1 MKRKLTM
8 IALLASLAF
17 SAAAQEPEATPLDTL
32 TNRVGMIQSNLDVLN
47 RIKISG
53 YLQPQYQVADST
65 GQQSYAGGN
74 FTDVDKRFQLRR
86 ARVKVQYDAP
96 LNEKGISP
104 AQFVFQIDVTQNGVT
119 IKDMYG
125 KLTDK
130 WTGWFSLTAGMQNRP
145 FGYEI
150 GYSSSM
156 RESPERGRM
165 SQIIFPNER
174 DLGAMITIQGPKT
187 SNWNWLKLEAGLF
200 NGTGGPSAGINA
212 SDFDTKKDFISHL
225 SMTRTAGQERIK
237 YGLGVS
243 FYDGGFRIDTSNV
256 WKPGFDAA
264 GTAGFIPVSTK
275 ADVPASKASREYAK
289 RKYVGVDAQFSIDW
303 APGLT
308 TVRGEYIEGE
318 QPGTSST
325 TVSPVAAVVT
335 NDIYNRNFNGAYF
348 YFLQDI
354 LQTPLQFIVK
364 YDWYDPNTDVE
375 GDQVGKAVTGSNV
388 KATTVTDL
396 KYTTLGLGM
405 AYRYNENVKFTAY
418 WDMVENETSSNL
430 SSGINYSRDLPDD
443 VFTLRMQV
451 KF

>member
-1 MKRKLTM
+1 MKRKLYS
-8 IALLASLAF
+8 IVLSICLAY
-17 SAAAQEPEATPLDTL
+17 SATAQEPEATPLDTL

-53 YLQPQYQVADST
+53 YLQPQFQVADST
-65 GQQSYAGGN
+65 GEQSYAGGN
-74 FTDVDKRFQLRR
+74 FTDTDKRFQLRR

-130 WTGWFSLTAGMQNRP
+130 WIGWFSLTAGMQNRP

-156 RESPERGRM
+156 RESPERSRVI
-165 SQIIFPNER
+165 QIIFPNER
-174 DLGAMITIQGPKT
+174 DLGAMIIIQGPKT
-187 SNWNWLKLEAGLF
+187 GTWNWLKLEAGMF
-200 NGTGGPSAGINA
+200 NGTGAPGAGVNT
-212 SDFDTKKDFISHL
+212 SDFDKKKDFIGHL
-225 SMTRTAGQERIK
+225 SMSRTVGGEKIK

-243 FYDGGFRIDTSNV
+243 YYDGGFRIDTSNV
-256 WKPGFDAA
+256 WKPGLDAA
-264 GTAGFIPVSTK
+264 GTPGFLPVSTK
-275 ADVPASKASREYAK
+275 ADVAPSKANREYAK
-289 RKYVGVDAQFSIDW
+289 RKYTGVDAQFSIDW
-303 APGLT
+303 FPGIT
-308 TVRGEYIEGE
+308 TLRGEYLQGE

-325 TVSPVAAVVT
+325 TTSPSAPVVT

-354 LQTPLQFIVK
+354 LQTPFQAIVK
-364 YDWYDPNTDVE
+364 YDWYDPNTDAA
-375 GDQVGKAVTGSNV
+375 GDEVGKPVTGNV
-388 KATTVTDL
+388 KATTAADL

-405 AYRYNENVKFTAY
+405 AYRYNENIKFTAY
-418 WDMVENETSSNL
+418 YDMVENEESSNL
-430 SSGINYSRDLPDD
+430 ASGINYSRDLPDN

>member
-1 MKRKLTM
+1 M
-8 IALLASLAF
+8 
-17 SAAAQEPEATPLDTL
+17 
-32 TNRVGMIQSNLDVLN
+32 QSNLDILN

-53 YLQPQYQVADST
+53 YLQPQFQVADSV
-65 GQQSYAGGN
+65 GQPSFAGGN
-74 FTDVDKRFQLRR
+74 FTDTDKRFQLRR
-86 ARVKVQYDAP
+86 ARAKIQYDAP
-96 LNEKGISP
+96 LNDRESLGSICLPDRCDPKRG
-104 AQFVFQIDVTQNGVT
+104 DN
-119 IKDMYG
+119 KDMYG

-130 WTGWFSLTAGMQNRP
+130 WIGWFSLTAGMQNRP

-150 GYSSSM
+150 GYSSSL

-187 SNWNWLKLEAGLF
+187 GNWNWLKLEAGMF
-200 NGTGGPSAGINA
+200 NGTGGPSAGVNA
-212 SDFDTKKDFISHL
+212 SDFDKKKDFIGHL
-225 SMTRTAGQERIK
+225 SMSRTAGQERIK

-243 FYDGGFRIDTSNV
+243 YYDGGFRIDTSNV
-256 WKPGFDAA
+256 WDPGKDAA
-264 GTAGFIPVSTK
+264 GTQGFIPVSTK
-275 ADVPASKASREYAK
+275 ADVSPSKATRENAV
-289 RKYVGVDAQFSIDW
+289 RKYAGVDAQFSIDW

-308 TVRGEYIEGE
+308 TIRGEYIEGE
-318 QPGTSST
+318 QPGVTSST
-325 TVSPVAAVVT
+325 NPGAATTSPVAAVVA
-335 NDIYNRNFNGAYF
+335 NDIFNRNFNGAYF

-354 LQTPLQFIVK
+354 LQTPFQAIVK

-375 GDQVGKAVTGSNV
+375 GDAVGKPVTGNV
-388 KATTVTDL
+388 KATTATDL

-418 WDMVENETSSNL
+418 YDMVENETSSNL
-430 SSGINYSRDLPDD
+430 SSGINFSRDLPDN